1 MSKDVREHRAPVG
14 LHWVVDT
21 ATRSL
26 RLNLVRESELDMTS
40 TPWSSALTAA
50 VDRHVNTILAT
61 FDLKGQFAV
70 KSHVD
75 FAVRL
80 NQLQRA
86 LKAVGSPTVWNLHAS
101 GGNPRNDDVW
111 NARGLMICCSEVRKI
126 LFQVFYKKYRVVQK
140 N

>member
-1 MSKDVREHRAPVG
+1 MSEHRPPVG
-14 LHWVVDT
+14 LHWVVDM

-26 RLNLVRESELDMTS
+26 HLNLVRESELDMTS
-40 TPWSSALTAA
+40 AWSSALTTA
-50 VDRHVNTILAT
+50 VDGDVNTILAT

-80 NQLQRA
+80 NQLHRA

-101 GGNPRNDDVW
+101 SGNPRNDDVW
-111 NARGLMICCSEVRKI
+111 NARGLIVCYNEV
-126 LFQVFYKKYRVVQK
+126 LFQLFHKKYRVVQK
-140 N
+140 KMDKV